1 MKWLPWILV
10 ILLSV
15 ALFFSWLHPKGKQDT
30 DLVIDTVTLIDTVRD
45 TVPEPVLV
53 RFDHWDT
60 LYFPLLVDSGLIDT
74 ISFTIP
80 IEKKEYR
87 TEDYHAIISGYKPEL
102 ELMEVF
108 RKTQTVTL
116 KPKTKRWG
124 LGIQAGTGYPGG
136 WYVGVGVSYDLL
148 QW

>member
-10 ILLSV
+10 ALLATTILYRNCNRENEGGV
-15 ALFFSWLHPKGKQDT
+15 P
-30 DLVIDTVTLIDTVRD
+30 VIDTVIQIDTVRD
-45 TVPEPVLV
+45 SVPQTVLV

-60 LYFPLLVDSGLIDT
+60 LYIPLLIDSGIED
-74 ISFTIP
+74 SVPFAIP

-87 TEDYHAIISGYKPEL
+87 TENYRAIISGYKPEL

-108 RKTQTVTL
+108 RKTQTITL
-116 KPKTKRWG
+116 KTKSKRWG
-124 LGIQAGTGYPGG
+124 LGLQAGYGVPDG
-136 WYVGVGVSYDLL
+136 WHVGIGISYNIW